1 MSNSIFYDVCR
12 LEDIWEGDMEFF
24 EVGGKAVL
32 IVHTEEGKI
41 RAFDAICPHQ
51 EMSLEDGDFE
61 DCVITCPVHQ
71 WQFDGDTGQG
81 VNPEGV
87 SLTRYEALVEDGMVK
102 VAFG

>member
-1 MSNSIFYDVCR
+1 MYGEQFFDVC
-12 LEDIWEGDMEFF
+12 EVDDIWEGDMEVFKV
-24 EVGGKAVL
+24 EGRDVL
-32 IVHTEEGKI
+32 IVHTEEGQI

-71 WQFDGDTGQG
+71 WQFNADSGLG

-87 SLTRYEALVEDGMVK
+87 ALTKYASIVEDGIVK
-102 VAFG
+102 VSFG

>member
-1 MSNSIFYDVCR
+1 MSGRQFFDVC
-12 LEDIWEGDMEFF
+12 EVDDIWEGDMEVFKIQ
-24 EVGGKAVL
+24 GKDVL
-32 IVHTEEGKI
+32 IVHTEAGEI

-71 WQFDGDTGQG
+71 WQFDADSGLG

-87 SLTRYEALVEDGMVK
+87 ALTRYQALVEGGVVK
-102 VAFG
+102 VSFD

>member
-1 MSNSIFYDVCR
+1 
-12 LEDIWEGDMEFF
+12 MEVF

-32 IVHTEEGKI
+32 IVHTEEGQI

-71 WQFDGDTGQG
+71 WQFDGDTGRG

-87 SLTRYEALVEDGMVK
+87 SLTRYETLVDDGIVK

>member
-1 MSNSIFYDVCR
+1 MSGRQFFDVC
-12 LEDIWEGDMEFF
+12 EVDDIWEGDMEVFKIQ
-24 EVGGKAVL
+24 GKEVL
-32 IVHTEEGKI
+32 IVHTEAGEI

-71 WQFDGDTGQG
+71 WQFDADSGLG

-87 SLTRYEALVEDGMVK
+87 ALTRYEALVEDGVVK
-102 VAFG
+102 VSFG